1 MLGVQLPIILAVFE
15 YGIILAMRKQD
26 QKTLRSNVIKVTKV
40 MPPTIKQ
47 KNEFEKQLD
56 KWTFFGCFLFIILF
70 NLVYWT
76 MAQKIKDM
84 Q

>member
-26 QKTLRSNVIKVTKV
+26 QGTSRSNVIKVTKV
-40 MPPTIKQ
+40 MPLTIKQ
-47 KNEFEKQLD
+47 KNEFEKLLD
-56 KWTFFGCFLFIILF
+56 KWTFFGCFLFIIIF

-76 MAQKIKDM
+76 TAQKIKDM